1 MQKRERIA
9 PAYLQRV
16 KDCLR
21 RVIEHAAS
29 KKVRIALESRRGYE
43 EIPTER
49 ELPGLLEEMN
59 SAPLGYWHDFGHSQI
74 KENLGFLDHAE
85 WLRAIGPRAFGCHV
99 QDCIWPAKDHEVPF
113 TGDVNFEK
121 LVPQPEQNGRCN
133 SAVGAKVEGTL
144 WRMKKILVTIFQLSV
159 TIGVL
164 YWVYHD
170 PARRAQ
176 MVEAIR
182 NAQYRWVLM
191 GILAYVVVEIAAAFR
206 WHVLLRVQKIQL
218 TLPRLSGLFF
228 IGMFYNQFLP
238 GGTGGDIIKSYYLLK
253 ETPDKK
259 AGALLAVVFDRFIGL
274 VALVA
279 ITATLIGLR
288 YDFLSQK
295 PETRSLLWLL
305 LFLLG
310 ASVIFLLGTFVISGF
325 KLLHSL
331 PARFPGRD
339 RLIEISAAYH
349 LYAHH
354 WRATLVAFGASLVAH
369 LATFATFLC
378 AAYALAAP
386 VPLLNFFAVM
396 PVERTISA
404 LPISFAGI
412 GLREKILQIML
423 NGLCGVPE
431 AKAILIGSLSF
442 LIILVCCLPGA
453 IVYLFY
459 KPSGAVA
466 RVPLREMEQ
475 EVVTLEHEIGEAE

>member
-1 MQKRERIA
+1 
-9 PAYLQRV
+9 
-16 KDCLR
+16 
-21 RVIEHAAS
+21 
-29 KKVRIALESRRGYE
+29 
-43 EIPTER
+43 
-49 ELPGLLEEMN
+49 
-59 SAPLGYWHDFGHSQI
+59 
-74 KENLGFLDHAE
+74 
-85 WLRAIGPRAFGCHV
+85 
-99 QDCIWPAKDHEVPF
+99 
-113 TGDVNFEK
+113 
-121 LVPQPEQNGRCN
+121 
-133 SAVGAKVEGTL
+133 
-144 WRMKKILVTIFQLSV
+144 
-159 TIGVL
+159 
-164 YWVYHD
+164 
-170 PARRAQ
+170 
-176 MVEAIR
+176 
-182 NAQYRWVLM
+182 
-191 GILAYVVVEIAAAFR
+191 
-206 WHVLLRVQKIQL
+206 
-218 TLPRLSGLFF
+218 LFF

-279 ITATLIGLR
+279 ITATLIDLR

-295 PETRSLLWLL
+295 PETRNLLWLL

-310 ASVIFLLGTFVISGF
+310 TSVAFLLATFVISGF

-354 WRATLVAFGASLVAH
+354 WRATLVAFGASVVAH

-378 AAYALAAP
+378 AAYALGAP
-386 VPLLNFFAVM
+386 VPLVNFFAVM

-412 GLREKILQIML
+412 GLREKVLQIML

-453 IVYLFY
+453 VVYLFY
-459 KPSGAVA
+459 RPSGPAG
-466 RVPLREMEQ
+466 RVRLRDMEQ
-475 EVVTLEHEIGEAE
+475 EVVTLEHELGEAE

>member
-1 MQKRERIA
+1 
-9 PAYLQRV
+9 
-16 KDCLR
+16 
-21 RVIEHAAS
+21 
-29 KKVRIALESRRGYE
+29 
-43 EIPTER
+43 
-49 ELPGLLEEMN
+49 
-59 SAPLGYWHDFGHSQI
+59 
-74 KENLGFLDHAE
+74 
-85 WLRAIGPRAFGCHV
+85 
-99 QDCIWPAKDHEVPF
+99 
-113 TGDVNFEK
+113 
-121 LVPQPEQNGRCN
+121 
-133 SAVGAKVEGTL
+133 
-144 WRMKKILVTIFQLSV
+144 MKKILVTLIQLAV
-159 TIGVL
+159 TVTLLI
-164 YWVYHD
+164 WVFHD
-170 PARRAQ
+170 PQQRAQ
-176 MVEAIR
+176 MATALR
-182 NAQYRWVLM
+182 AADYRWV
-191 GILAYVVVEIAAAFR
+191 GGAIVAYLIVEIAAAVR
-206 WHVLLRVQKIQL
+206 WQILLRVQKIRL
-218 TLPRLSGLFF
+218 SLPRLSGLFL

-310 ASVIFLLGTFVISGF
+310 TSVVFLLATFVISGF

-354 WRATLVAFGASLVAH
+354 WRATLVAFGASVVAH

-378 AAYALAAP
+378 AAYALGAP
-386 VPLLNFFAVM
+386 VPLVNFFAVM

-412 GLREKILQIML
+412 GLREKVLQIML

-453 IVYLFY
+453 LVYLFY
-459 KPSGAVA
+459 KPSRPA
-466 RVPLREMEQ
+466 PHLSLREMEQ
-475 EVVTLEHEIGEAE
+475 EVVTLEHELGEAE